1 MKLYG
6 TTTSPFVRR
15 VRIVAEE
22 VGAPYA
28 LVDASKDEG
37 QTALRAIT
45 PIWKVPVAE
54 LDGIVLLDS
63 HVIVDYL
70 LERWGNRKLR
80 GVTTANRWREKN
92 LQNVIDGALD
102 SAINLFYLKR
112 DGAPEDLAYLVKQRG
127 RVEAA
132 MDWLEKQLDDGWF
145 TDDRSIGLSEI
156 ALVTAID
163 WMTFRDA
170 YPVERHPGLARFRHV
185 HASVPAFVSTA
196 PKL

>member
-6 TTTSPFVRR
+6 TYTSPFVRR

-22 VGAPYA
+22 VGAPYT
-28 LVDASKDEG
+28 LVDSSKDEG
-37 QTALRAIT
+37 QAALRAIT

-54 LDGIVLLDS
+54 LDGTVILDS
-63 HVIVDYL
+63 HVIVDFL
-70 LERWGNRKLR
+70 LESWGHRKIR
-80 GVTTANRWREKN
+80 TVTSANRWREKN
-92 LQNVIDGALD
+92 IHNVIDGALD

-112 DGAPEDLAYLVKQRG
+112 DGASEDIAYLAKQKG

-132 MDWLEKQLDDGWF
+132 MDWIEKQLDDGWF
-145 TDDRSIGLSEI
+145 TDERRIGLTEI

-170 YPVERHPGLARFRHV
+170 YPVTRHPGLARFRDV
-185 HASVPAFVSTA
+185 HRDVASFTSTA
-196 PKL
+196 PRL